1 VKILLIGYGKMGKAI
16 EAIAHERGHQ
26 IAGVVDVGGSIAD
39 APAADVAIEFTHP
52 EAAVPNI
59 MACLRKN
66 LPVVVGTTGW
76 LKRLPEVAQQCAR
89 TNGTVFYS
97 SNFSLGVNL
106 VFKLNEYLAQLMRGQ
121 TDYEVA
127 LDETHHTQKKDAPSG
142 TALTLAEGILKHHP
156 AKKSWVVNQENQPD
170 QLLIRSHRIDPVPGT
185 HVVTY
190 QSPVDTIEIRHTAHS
205 RQGFALGAVQVAE
218 WLPGQQGVL
227 TMDDFLRWE
236 QPRGL

>member
-1 VKILLIGYGKMGKAI
+1 MGKAI
-16 EAIAHERGHQ
+16 EAIAYERGHQ

-76 LKRLPEVAQQCAR
+76 LGNLPEVARQCQQ
-89 TNGTVFYS
+89 TGGTVFHS

-106 VFKLNEYLAQLMRGQ
+106 FFKLNEYLAQLMRDQ
-121 TDYEVA
+121 TGYEVV

-142 TALTLAEGILKHHP
+142 TAITLAEGILKHHP
-156 AKKSWVVNQENQPD
+156 VKKGWVVNEAQPD
-170 QLLIRSHRIDPVPGT
+170 RLLIRSHRIDPVPGT

-190 QSPVDTIEIRHTAHS
+190 QGPVDAIEIRHTAHS

-218 WLPGQQGVL
+218 WLPGKKGVL
-227 TMDDFLRWE
+227 TMDDFLPEE
-236 QPRGL
+236 QPKGL